1 MINIKKTVAT
11 GAAAL
16 TMLGAAIV
24 PAFADTINI
33 NFEPATY
40 SLGNI
45 NGQDGWSKTGPFDVE
60 VESNTYGFTSFGTQ
74 SLRISD
80 AIVSGSFGDQ
90 TFSKSLINASG
101 ETSAEYGSTSGGT
114 KQPYFEA
121 SWDFASTVPGAEQP
135 GLSVVAS
142 PDRGDGARMSWVQM
156 TDKPTGIELNFYDYQ
171 TGIGFVQTNL
181 ASGLDRTS
189 VHNIKITMQFVDG
202 VANDIVKVYVDGVL
216 KHTGTS
222 WEDYFRDV
230 EGNPTRTVDS
240 ILFRTSVASDSLGEG
255 FLIDNFNLLS
265 GSVPPVLVGP
275 PTNKDE
281 CKKDGWKT
289 FNNPSFKN
297 QGQCVSYANHN

>member
-101 ETSAEYGSTSGGT
+101 ETSAEYGSH
-114 KQPYFEA
+114 Q
-121 SWDFASTVPGAEQP
+121 V
-135 GLSVVAS
+135 
-142 PDRGDGARMSWVQM
+142 
-156 TDKPTGIELNFYDYQ
+156 ELNNHTLKHLGILHLQYQVQNNLDYQ
-171 TGIGFVQTNL
+171 L
-181 ASGLDRTS
+181 
-189 VHNIKITMQFVDG
+189 
-202 VANDIVKVYVDGVL
+202 
-216 KHTGTS
+216 
-222 WEDYFRDV
+222 
-230 EGNPTRTVDS
+230 
-240 ILFRTSVASDSLGEG
+240 
-255 FLIDNFNLLS
+255 
-265 GSVPPVLVGP
+265 
-275 PTNKDE
+275 
-281 CKKDGWKT
+281 
-289 FNNPSFKN
+289 
-297 QGQCVSYANHN
+297 